1 MLGGVF
7 MSKQCTIR
15 RLPGKRFRAAPLWGA
30 ALLLSGLL
38 VTASWAGYRQAA
50 LAEGL
55 VRLHVVAASDSEE
68 DQRQKLLVRDA
79 VLEAARPLLAGADSA
94 QDTRAILSAHLEE
107 LAQAGADA
115 LREADGS
122 GSVTAALNR
131 KYYATRY
138 GENAA
143 LPAGEYVSLQIIIGE
158 GEGHNWWCILF
169 PDLSTGEDAAAVMAE
184 EDAGLV
190 TQADE
195 GYELRFRCLELWGA
209 LKEWL
214 S

>member
-1 MLGGVF
+1 
-7 MSKQCTIR
+7 MSKQRSGPCLR
-15 RLPGKRFRAAPLWGA
+15 GKRSRSALRWGA

-38 VTASWAGYRQAA
+38 LTASWAGYRQAA
-50 LAEGL
+50 LAAGL
-55 VRLHVVAASDSEE
+55 VRFHVVAASDSEE

-79 VLEAARPLLAGADSA
+79 VLDAARPLLAEAGSA
-94 QDTRAILSAHLEE
+94 GDAQTILAAHLEE
-107 LAQAGADA
+107 LAQAGSDA
-115 LREADGS
+115 LRASGGS
-122 GSVTAALNR
+122 GTVTAALNR
-131 KYYATRY
+131 RHYSTRY

-143 LPAGEYVSLQIIIGE
+143 LPAGEYVSLQIIIGA
-158 GEGHNWWCILF
+158 GEGHNWWCVLF
-169 PDLSTGEDAAAVMAE
+169 PDLSAGEDAAAVMAE

-209 LKEWL
+209 FREWL

>member
-1 MLGGVF
+1 MLNQRPVP
-7 MSKQCTIR
+7 C
-15 RLPGKRFRAAPLWGA
+15 LPGNRAGSALLRGA

-38 VTASWAGYRQAA
+38 LTASWANYRQAA

-55 VRLHVVAASDSEE
+55 VRFHVVAASDSQE

-79 VLEAARPLLAGADSA
+79 VLEAARPLLTEAGSA
-94 QDTRAILSAHLEE
+94 RDAQAILAAHLEA

-115 LREADGS
+115 LRASGGS
-122 GSVTAALNR
+122 GSVTAALSR
-131 KYYATRY
+131 RYYSTRY
-138 GENAA
+138 EEGVS
-143 LPAGEYVSLQIIIGE
+143 LPAGEYASLQIIIGE

-169 PDLSTGEDAAAVMAE
+169 PDLSAGENTAAVMAE

>member
-1 MLGGVF
+1 
-7 MSKQCTIR
+7 MSNQPSVPC
-15 RLPGKRFRAAPLWGA
+15 LPGKRSRPALRWGV

-38 VTASWAGYRQAA
+38 LTASWAGYRQAA
-50 LAEGL
+50 LVEGL
-55 VRLHVVAASDSEE
+55 VRFHVVAASDNEE

-79 VLEAARPLLAGADSA
+79 VLDAARPLLAEADSA
-94 QDTRAILSAHLEE
+94 GDAQTILAAHLEE

-115 LREADGS
+115 LQASGGS
-122 GSVTAALNR
+122 GTVTAALNR
-131 KYYATRY
+131 RYYSTRY

-143 LPAGEYVSLQIIIGE
+143 LPAGEYVSLQIIIGA

-169 PDLSTGEDAAAVMAE
+169 PDLSAGEDAAAVMVE

-209 LKEWL
+209 FKEWL